1 MNNRRQFL
9 QQASALTAGGILVSS
24 LDNQALAYIKK
35 RVAFADQVNIG
46 AIGINGM
53 GWSNVSAA
61 LSVPGVNIVALCDVD
76 KSVLDKRM
84 ADLAKLKVDTTKV
97 RTYNDYRQLLEQK

>member
-9 QQASALTAGGILVSS
+9 QQASALTAGGMLLSS
-24 LDNQALAYIKK
+24 LDNKALAFIKK

-53 GWSNVSAA
+53 GWSNVT
-61 LSVPGVNIVALCDVD
+61 VAVT
-76 KSVLDKRM
+76 R
-84 ADLAKLKVDTTKV
+84 
-97 RTYNDYRQLLEQK
+97 R